1 MAVPIAVWIA
11 AGLGAAGIK
20 LYMDRRD
27 VKQIVEN
34 AQARYE
40 DEKYNYYQTQQSL
53 MPLLIYSGKMKL
65 DIWLSFK
72 RVAEALEGVE
82 HLPRQIKYLNFEV
95 FRVGKPERD
104 MLRET
109 ARIVAKIE
117 ENGVAEV
124 GTGVLTG
131 LALYGGTMTQKME
144 EFEITKFPGFPQC
157 EEGSTIL
164 EALST
169 HKIDIPAAGNVAEAA
184 VLNAIL
190 DIPTVVQDF
199 GIAKLSKKDK
209 EATMNLKDKIDKYS
223 IELADVVGKMQ
234 RVQLTLER
242 VTGYMDRLYKE
253 YKINILKLEQLTAEK
268 KDFDKYTLEEK
279 TLVTYTAYLVRVLK
293 GITKIDI
300 LLKRG
305 NIYVFNTMDI
315 RNCTDITRKLFPE
328 EEIS

>member
-72 RVAEALEGVE
+72 RAADALEKVD
-82 HLPRQIKYLNFEV
+82 HLPRQIKHANFEA

-109 ARIVAKIE
+109 ARIVTKIE

-131 LALYGGTMTQKME
+131 LALYGGTLTQKME
-144 EFEITKFPGFPQC
+144 AFEITRFPGFPQC
-157 EEGSTIL
+157 EDGSSIL

-190 DIPTVVQDF
+190 DIPAVVQDF
-199 GIAKLSKKDK
+199 GVAKLAKKDK
-209 EATMNLKDKIDKYS
+209 EATMKMKDKIDKHS

-253 YKINILKLEQLTAEK
+253 YKSNILKLERLVSEK
-268 KDFDKYTLEEK
+268 KDFDKYTYEEK
-279 TLVTYTAYLVRVLK
+279 MSVVYTAYLVRVLK
-293 GITKIDI
+293 GISRIDI

-315 RNCTDITRKLFPE
+315 RDCTDITRKLFPE
-328 EEIS
+328 EEIN